1 MTALRVIQGRRGV
14 ATEVVV
20 RQTTLD
26 DLINEITALEAEAI
40 GLAQRALPLARQLR
54 LIANLAGPSSMAVAD
69 ELVRLL
75 ERLER
80 QHEPRR
86 AA

>member
-1 MTALRVIQGRRGV
+1 MTALRVIPGRRGV
-14 ATEVVV
+14 ATEVLV

-26 DLINEITALEAEAI
+26 DLIDEVTALEAEATD
-40 GLAQRALPLARQLR
+40 LAERSLPLARQLR
-54 LIANLAGPSSMAVAD
+54 LIAQLAGPQSVAVAD

-75 ERLER
+75 ERAQR
-80 QHEPRR
+80 QHEPQR